1 MVLILLGSQWSS
13 SQHIELK
20 IELKNYL
27 NDTLIVGNYFG
38 EKSIVNDTIIS
49 KDHSKFVWKP
59 GPDIKPGMYLLLI
72 KPSNNFVQFFVNGK
86 DTDMTMIADVKSL
99 SDIKFKGSPEN
110 EAFMDYLRFLKEK
123 RPVSDTLKARIAR
136 AVEKKSKDEE
146 SIALFDKLDREVKE
160 HQKAL
165 IAKFP
170 NSVFSL
176 LLTSSVDIQLPEF
189 EGDEKEIQRK
199 RYNYYRSHFFDNLDL
214 KHPAVIRTPF
224 LHPKID
230 QYITKLTSQEPDSI
244 ILAVDYLLKRLEH
257 DPEAYRYYLADF
269 LNKYAQMKIVGQDA
283 IYVHMVDTYYRKG
296 KAPWL
301 KEENLKKMEENA
313 NDLRPILI
321 NKIIPD
327 ITTYKQD
334 GSAINLHSV
343 QAQYTV
349 VIFWAPDCGHCKQI
363 MPSVVKFEENNRDK
377 GLKIFAVCTKGG
389 DKTTTCW
396 PAIEEKKMQ
405 NFINTADEYG
415 RFNQQIR
422 IKTTPKIFI
431 LDSKKKII
439 MKDISGEDLEKIF
452 NDIYDH
458 DQKAKIEVK

>member
-1 MVLILLGSQWSS
+1 
-13 SQHIELK
+13 
-20 IELKNYL
+20 
-27 NDTLIVGNYFG
+27 
-38 EKSIVNDTIIS
+38 
-49 KDHSKFVWKP
+49 
-59 GPDIKPGMYLLLI
+59 
-72 KPSNNFVQFFVNGK
+72 
-86 DTDMTMIADVKSL
+86 
-99 SDIKFKGSPEN
+99 
-110 EAFMDYLRFLKEK
+110 
-123 RPVSDTLKARIAR
+123 
-136 AVEKKSKDEE
+136 
-146 SIALFDKLDREVKE
+146 
-160 HQKAL
+160 
-165 IAKFP
+165 
-170 NSVFSL
+170 VFSL

-458 DQKAKIEVK
+458 DQKVKIEVK

>member
-1 MVLILLGSQWSS
+1 
-13 SQHIELK
+13 
-20 IELKNYL
+20 
-27 NDTLIVGNYFG
+27 
-38 EKSIVNDTIIS
+38 
-49 KDHSKFVWKP
+49 
-59 GPDIKPGMYLLLI
+59 
-72 KPSNNFVQFFVNGK
+72 
-86 DTDMTMIADVKSL
+86 
-99 SDIKFKGSPEN
+99 
-110 EAFMDYLRFLKEK
+110 
-123 RPVSDTLKARIAR
+123 
-136 AVEKKSKDEE
+136 
-146 SIALFDKLDREVKE
+146 
-160 HQKAL
+160 
-165 IAKFP
+165 
-170 NSVFSL
+170 
-176 LLTSSVDIQLPEF
+176 
-189 EGDEKEIQRK
+189 
-199 RYNYYRSHFFDNLDL
+199 
-214 KHPAVIRTPF
+214 
-224 LHPKID
+224 
-230 QYITKLTSQEPDSI
+230 
-244 ILAVDYLLKRLEH
+244 
-257 DPEAYRYYLADF
+257 
-269 LNKYAQMKIVGQDA
+269 MKIVGQDA